1 MVKKVLFIVAFLS
14 QSIFAVNDEAIMS
27 KKPEAKLSDYGFF
40 KSHKDQIPNNN
51 VHKYFLQTPL
61 FSDYS
66 LKDRFVYIPQGKKA
80 IHSLDR
86 VYEFP
91 IGSALV
97 KTFSYEMASNE
108 NKVLLE
114 TRLLLL
120 QETGWSAHTYVWDES
135 QEDAYLKV
143 SGKTIE
149 GIEFLYEGKPKKV
162 NYRVPN
168 QNQCKECHLSDDK
181 IIPIGPKS
189 RNLNFEVIQNNI
201 IINQIDYWI
210 ENGLVEIHQPQ
221 QVVADWQNIK
231 ESLDDRARAYLDVNC
246 GHCHMPGGSADTT
259 GLYLTVNEKDIRK
272 LGVNKPPVAAGRA
285 SGNLMYSIVPGK
297 PDKSIL
303 LYRMKSQDP
312 GIMMPESGRA
322 LAHSEGIRLIESW
335 IKNYNK

>member
-1 MVKKVLFIVAFLS
+1 MVKKFLFIVAFVS
-14 QSIFAVNDEAIMS
+14 QLIFAVNDEAILS
-27 KKPEAKLSDYGFF
+27 NRPEAKLSDYDFF
-40 KSHKDQIPNNN
+40 KSPKEQIPNDN

-80 IHSLDR
+80 IHSPYK

-91 IGSALV
+91 IGTALV
-97 KTFSYEMASNE
+97 KTFSYEMAPDK

-120 QETGWSAHTYVWDES
+120 QETGWSAHTYVWDENQ
-135 QEDAYLKV
+135 QEAFLKV

-149 GIEFLYEGKPKKV
+149 GIEFLHEGNLKKV
-162 NYRVPN
+162 DYRVPN

-181 IIPIGPKS
+181 IMPIGPKS
-189 RNLNFEVIQNNI
+189 RNLNFDVNLQNEN
-201 IINQIDYWI
+201 INQIDFWI
-210 ENGLVEIHQPQ
+210 AIGLVEKHDPQ
-221 QVVADWQNIK
+221 KVVADWKNTK
-231 ESLDDRARAYLDVNC
+231 ETLDDRARAYLDVNC

-259 GLYLTVNEKDIRK
+259 GLYLTANEKDIRK

-285 SGNLMYSIVPGK
+285 SGDLMYSIVPGK
-297 PDKSIL
+297 PEKSIL
-303 LYRMKSQDP
+303 LFRMKSEDP

-335 IKNYNK
+335 IKNYDK

>member
-1 MVKKVLFIVAFLS
+1 MVKKLLFIVAFVS
-14 QSIFAVNDEAIMS
+14 QLIFAVNDEAILS
-27 KKPEAKLSDYGFF
+27 KRPEAKLSDYEFF
-40 KSHKDQIPNNN
+40 KSPKEQIPNDN

-80 IHSLDR
+80 IHSPYK
-86 VYEFP
+86 VYKFP

-97 KTFSYEMASNE
+97 KTFSYEMAPDK

-120 QETGWSAHTYVWDES
+120 QEKGWSAHTYVWDENQ
-135 QEDAYLKV
+135 QEAFLKV

-149 GIEFLYEGKPKKV
+149 GIEFLHEGNLKKV
-162 NYRVPN
+162 DYLVPN
-168 QNQCKECHLSDDK
+168 QNHCKECHLSDDK
-181 IIPIGPKS
+181 IMPIGPKS
-189 RNLNFEVIQNNI
+189 RNLNFDVTLQNEN
-201 IINQIDYWI
+201 INQIDFWI
-210 ENGLVEIHQPQ
+210 ANGLVEKHDPQ
-221 QVVADWQNIK
+221 KVVADWKNTK
-231 ESLDDRARAYLDVNC
+231 ETLDDRARAYLDVNC

-259 GLYLTVNEKDIRK
+259 GLYLTANEKDIRK

-297 PDKSIL
+297 PEKSIL
-303 LYRMKSQDP
+303 LFRMKSEDP

-322 LAHSEGIRLIESW
+322 LSHSEGIRLIESW
-335 IKNYNK
+335 IKNYDK

>member
-14 QSIFAVNDEAIMS
+14 QSIFAVNDEAILS

-51 VHKYFLQTPL
+51 VHKYFLKTPL

-189 RNLNFEVIQNNI
+189 RNLNFEVIQNNK

>member
-189 RNLNFEVIQNNI
+189 RNLNFEVIQNNK

-210 ENGLVEIHQPQ
+210 ENELVEIHQPQ

>member
-1 MVKKVLFIVAFLS
+1 MVKKLLLIVALLS
-14 QSIFAVNDEAIMS
+14 QFIFAVNDEAILS
-27 KKPEAKLSDYGFF
+27 KRPEAKLSDYDFF
-40 KSHKDQIPNNN
+40 KSPKEQIPNDN

-66 LKDRFVYIPQGKKA
+66 LKDRFVYIPQEKKA
-80 IHSLDR
+80 THSFDK
-86 VYEFP
+86 VYDFP

-97 KTFSYEMASNE
+97 KTFSYEMASDK

-120 QETGWSAHTYVWDES
+120 QETGWSAHTYVWDEN
-135 QEDAYLKV
+135 QEEAFLKV

-149 GIEFLYEGKPKKV
+149 GIKFFHDGKLKKID
-162 NYRVPN
+162 YRVPN
-168 QNQCKECHLSDDK
+168 QNQCKECHLSDNK
-181 IIPIGPKS
+181 IMPIGPKS
-189 RNLNFEVIQNNI
+189 RNLNFEVTQQNK

-210 ENGLVEIHQPQ
+210 EKGLVENHDPQ
-221 QVVADWQNIK
+221 KVVADWKNME

-259 GLYLTVNEKDIRK
+259 GLYLSVNEKDVRK

-297 PDKSIL
+297 PEKSIL
-303 LYRMKSQDP
+303 LYRMKSEDP

-335 IKNYNK
+335 IKNYDK

>member
-1 MVKKVLFIVAFLS
+1 MFFRKLSLICFLVVAV
-14 QSIFAVNDEAIMS
+14 FADQAF
-27 KKPEAKLSDYGFF
+27 EAKVYTARDGKELLYR
-40 KSHKDQIPNNN
+40 I
-51 VHKYFLQTPL
+51 
-61 FSDYS
+61 
-66 LKDRFVYIPQGKKA
+66 YIPQGKKA

-189 RNLNFEVIQNNI
+189 RNLNFEVIQNNK

>member
-1 MVKKVLFIVAFLS
+1 MVKKLLLIVALLS
-14 QSIFAVNDEAIMS
+14 QLIFAVNDEAILS
-27 KKPEAKLSDYGFF
+27 KRPEAKLSDYDFF
-40 KSHKDQIPNNN
+40 KSPKEQIPYDN

-66 LKDRFVYIPQGKKA
+66 LKDRFVYIPEEKKA
-80 IHSLDR
+80 IHSIDR

-97 KTFSYEMASNE
+97 KTFSYEMASNK

-120 QETGWSAHTYVWDES
+120 QETGWSAHTYVWDDN
-135 QEDAYLKV
+135 QEDAILKV

-149 GIEFLYEGKPKKV
+149 GIEFLHEGNLKKV
-162 NYRVPN
+162 DYRVPN
-168 QNQCKECHLSDDK
+168 QNQCKECHLAGDK
-181 IIPIGPKS
+181 IMPIGPKS
-189 RNLNFEVIQNNI
+189 RNLNFEVIQHNES
-201 IINQIDYWI
+201 INQIDYWI
-210 ENGLVEIHQPQ
+210 ENGLVENHDPQ
-221 QVVADWQNIK
+221 KVVADWKNTE
-231 ESLDDRARAYLDVNC
+231 ESLEDRARAYLDVNC

-259 GLYLTVNEKDIRK
+259 GLYLSVNEKDVRK

-297 PDKSIL
+297 PEKSIL
-303 LYRMKSQDP
+303 LYRMKSEDP

-335 IKNYNK
+335 IKNYDK

>member
-14 QSIFAVNDEAIMS
+14 QSIFAENDEAIMS

-189 RNLNFEVIQNNI
+189 RNLNFEVIQNNK

>member
-168 QNQCKECHLSDDK
+168 QNQCKECHLSGDK

-189 RNLNFEVIQNNI
+189 RNLNFEVIQNNK

>member
-80 IHSLDR
+80 IHSLNR

-120 QETGWSAHTYVWDES
+120 QETGWSAHTYVWDEN
-135 QEDAYLKV
+135 QEDAFLKV

-149 GIEFLYEGKPKKV
+149 GIEFLHEVTK
-162 NYRVPN
+162 
-168 QNQCKECHLSDDK
+168 
-181 IIPIGPKS
+181 KS
-189 RNLNFEVIQNNI
+189 RL
-201 IINQIDYWI
+201 
-210 ENGLVEIHQPQ
+210 
-221 QVVADWQNIK
+221 
-231 ESLDDRARAYLDVNC
+231 S
-246 GHCHMPGGSADTT
+246 S
-259 GLYLTVNEKDIRK
+259 
-272 LGVNKPPVAAGRA
+272 
-285 SGNLMYSIVPGK
+285 S
-297 PDKSIL
+297 
-303 LYRMKSQDP
+303 
-312 GIMMPESGRA
+312 
-322 LAHSEGIRLIESW
+322 
-335 IKNYNK
+335 

>member
-189 RNLNFEVIQNNI
+189 RNLNFEVIQNNK

-231 ESLDDRARAYLDVNC
+231 ESLDDRARAYLDINC

-259 GLYLTVNEKDIRK
+259 GLYLTVNEKDVRK

>member
-1 MVKKVLFIVAFLS
+1 MVKKFFFIAVFIS
-14 QSIFAVNDEAIMS
+14 QLIFAVNDEAIMS
-27 KKPEAKLSDYGFF
+27 KRPEAKLSEYDFF
-40 KSHKDQIPNNN
+40 KSHKEQIPNNS

-66 LKDRFVYIPQGKKA
+66 LKDRFVYIPEGKKA
-80 IHSLDR
+80 IHSPNK

-91 IGSALV
+91 VGSALV
-97 KTFSYEMASNE
+97 KSFSYEMASQK

-135 QEDAYLKV
+135 QEDAFLKV

-149 GIEFLYEGKPKKV
+149 GIEFFHEGELKKV

-168 QNQCKECHLSDDK
+168 QNQCKECHLSGEK
-181 IIPIGPKS
+181 IMPIGPKS
-189 RNLNFEVIQNNI
+189 RNLNFNVIQENES
-201 IINQIDYWI
+201 INQIDYWI
-210 ENGLVEIHQPQ
+210 EHGLAENHYPQ
-221 QVVADWQNIK
+221 NVIANWQNTE

-259 GLYLTVNEKDIRK
+259 GLYLTANEKDIRK

-285 SGNLMYSIVPGK
+285 SGNLMYSIVPGE
-297 PDKSIL
+297 PEKSIL
-303 LYRMKSQDP
+303 LYRMRSEDP
-312 GIMMPESGRA
+312 GIMMPESGRT

-335 IKNYNK
+335 IKNYDK

>member
-14 QSIFAVNDEAIMS
+14 QSIFAVNDEAILS

-189 RNLNFEVIQNNI
+189 RNLNFEVIQNNK

>member
-189 RNLNFEVIQNNI
+189 RNLNFEVIQNNK

>member
-189 RNLNFEVIQNNI
+189 RNLNFEVIQNNK

-231 ESLDDRARAYLDVNC
+231 ESLDDRARAYLDINC